1 MLIFKILDERATME
15 ARRVVKELFK
25 WGMVSIVTNSM
36 LALALIV
43 LHITIFVFYG
53 EFSANLYPYDL
64 YHVLIISKA
73 FQKRFNTFAF
83 IFESIGLLISIVC
96 LILAVVGSILGIME
110 DKKTRKTGLF
120 LLLLLTSVVSVHIVI
135 NIVVMSLTFVS
146 ALTEQNVLLY
156 SGIVLLF
163 IVACQVAIV
172 IVNCVSII
180 LVHRSLQPERHYFRL

>member
-15 ARRVVKELFK
+15 ARRVVKVLFK

-53 EFSANLYPYDL
+53 EFPANLYLYDRYDDL
-64 YHVLIISKA
+64 NISKI
-73 FQKRFNTFAF
+73 FQLRFNTFAI
-83 IFESIGLLISIVC
+83 IFESVGLLISIAC

-120 LLLLLTSVVSVHIVI
+120 LLVLLTSVASVHIAI

-163 IVACQVAIV
+163 IIACQVTLV